1 MGVVEG
7 VGPARPARRD
17 AHAAVAD
24 TASIAWLLAL
34 PCALVAALAILVLG
48 PPLGRLLHSGGN
60 PYRFWR
66 ELSWAVIPEPTEQ
79 GRFLVALGAPLLLA
93 GATIAAVRRGWRP
106 SAQALAVG
114 VPLAQALGIALVVAC
129 AIAQFG
135 LHFEVPIYPQGVV
148 HKWRYFTP
156 ATYVA
161 ALLFAGGAWLAL
173 TRPRA
178 RGRLV
183 ALVRVT
189 PARRWA
195 AVALAVAL
203 TAIWLLHAINTDAT
217 IVGTS
222 PHEYEPASFTLDETY
237 AVVDGRTPLVDF
249 TAQYGSL
256 WPYPLA
262 LALVVFGKTFLVLSI
277 AMAALSAV
285 ALLAVFAV
293 LRRVTRNAVTALA
306 LYLPFLATA
315 MFKVGGTTANRYTFG
330 DYWGMFP
337 LRYAGA
343 YLLAWL
349 TARQLGGARWPARP
363 WMLFTAGGLVLLN
376 NLELGIAALGASV
389 AAVLWGSPPPD
400 GGWRPRALARL
411 AGDLLAGLLAAYAL
425 VAVLTLLRAGAL
437 PAPGRLLDWA
447 RLYGVGAFGLL
458 PLPGALGLHLVV
470 YLTYVGALGVA
481 TVRALD
487 RAEDRTLTGML
498 AWCGVFGLGSA
509 SWYMGRTHPEALIA
523 MFGTWALTIA
533 LLAVVVARRLT
544 AAGPARRPELA
555 SLAVLF
561 GLGLTVC
568 SLAQV
573 PWPWTQIDRL
583 RAGTPTTPI
592 QAEVPIPPY
601 RRAFMPAPGTRAFFA
616 SLADGRDRFVVKQG
630 APVAILLTTGHEI
643 ADAFGVSDVSRYTGM
658 YSILTRE
665 RMETVVADLR
675 AAGGN
680 TLFAPSTYREVYEL
694 LAQLGFQPLTPH
706 GLAPFTSAT
715 READLRQ
722 VQWGSTTVTKW
733 VDTRHLHP
741 RALAAHG

>member
-1 MGVVEG
+1 MGVAEG
-7 VGPARPARRD
+7 VGPARPAHRD
-17 AHAAVAD
+17 AQAAVAD

-79 GRFLVALGAPLLLA
+79 GRFLLALGAPLLLA
-93 GATIAAVRRGWRP
+93 GTTMGAVRRGWRP
-106 SAQALAVG
+106 SPRALAIG
-114 VPLAQALGIALVVAC
+114 VPLAQALGVALVVAC
-129 AIAQFG
+129 AIVQLG
-135 LHFEVPIYPQGVV
+135 LRFEVPIYPQGVV

-161 ALLFAGGAWLAL
+161 AAAFAAGAWLGL
-173 TRPRA
+173 TRPAWRE
-178 RGRLV
+178 RLA
-183 ALVRVT
+183 ALVRET
-189 PARRWA
+189 PGRRRA
-195 AVALAVAL
+195 ALALAVAL

-217 IVGTS
+217 IIGTS

-237 AVVDGRTPLVDF
+237 AVIDGRTPLVDF

-277 AMAALSAV
+277 AMAVLTAV

-293 LRRVTRNAVTALA
+293 LRRVTRSAPAALA

-315 MFKVGGTTANRYTFG
+315 MFKVGGTSANRYTFG

-349 TARQLGGARWPARP
+349 TARQLGGARWPARR
-363 WMLFTAGGLVLLN
+363 WLLFAAGGLVLLN

-389 AAVLWGSPPPD
+389 AAVLWGSTAP
-400 GGWRPRALARL
+400 WRLRALARL
-411 AGDLLAGLLAAYAL
+411 AGELLAGLLAAYAA

-437 PAPGRLLDWA
+437 PDPGRLLDWA
-447 RLYGVGAFGLL
+447 RLYAVGGFGLL

-470 YLTYVGALGVA
+470 YLTYVGALGAA

-487 RAEDRTLTGML
+487 RAQDRTLTGML

-523 MFGTWALTIA
+523 MFPTWALTIA
-533 LLAVVVARRLT
+533 LLAAVVVRRTGVSLT
-544 AAGPARRPELA
+544 PSG
-555 SLAVLF
+555 LAVLF

-583 RAGTPTTPI
+583 RAGTPATPI

-601 RRAFMPAPGTRAFFA
+601 GRAFMPAAGTRAFFA
-616 SLADGRDRFVVKQG
+616 ALADGRDRFVVKQG
-630 APVAILLTTGHEI
+630 APVAILVTTGHEI
-643 ADAFGVSDVSRYTGM
+643 ADAFGVTDVSRYTGM

-665 RMETVVADLR
+665 RLETVVADLR

-680 TLFAPSTYREVYEL
+680 TLFVPSTYREVYAL
-694 LAQLGFQPLTPH
+694 LAGLGFEPLTPH

-715 READLRQ
+715 REAGLRQ
-722 VQWGSTTVTKW
+722 VRWGSTTVTKW

-741 RALAAHG
+741 RALESRH

>member
-17 AHAAVAD
+17 AHAAAAD

-34 PCALVAALAILVLG
+34 PCALVAALAVLVLG
-48 PPLGRLLHSGGN
+48 PPLGRLLHSGAN

-79 GRFLVALGAPLLLA
+79 GRFLLALGAPLLLA

-106 SAQALAVG
+106 PPRALAVG
-114 VPLAQALGIALVVAC
+114 VPLAQALGAALAAAC
-129 AIAQFG
+129 VIAQFR
-135 LHFEVPIYPQGVV
+135 LRFEVPIYPQGVV
-148 HKWRYFTP
+148 HTWRYFTP

-161 ALLFAGGAWLAL
+161 ALLLAGGAWLAL
-173 TRPRA
+173 TNAPA
-178 RGRLV
+178 RGRLA
-183 ALVRVT
+183 ALVRET
-189 PARRWA
+189 PGRRLV

-217 IVGTS
+217 IIGTS

-293 LRRVTRNAVTALA
+293 LRRVTRSAPAALA

-315 MFKVGGTTANRYTFG
+315 MFKVGGTNANRYTFG

-349 TARQLGGARWPARP
+349 TARQLGGARWPGRR
-363 WMLFTAGGLVLLN
+363 WLLFAAGGLVLLN
-376 NLELGIAALGASV
+376 NFELGIAALGASV
-389 AAVLWGSPPPD
+389 AAVLWGTPPSD

-411 AGDLLAGLLAAYAL
+411 AGELLAGLLAAYAA

-437 PAPGRLLDWA
+437 PDPGRLLDWT
-447 RLYGVGAFGLL
+447 RLYAVGGFGLL

-498 AWCGVFGLGSA
+498 AWCGAFGLGSA
-509 SWYMGRTHPEALIA
+509 GWYMGRTHPEALIA

-533 LLAVVVARRLT
+533 LLSVVVARRL
-544 AAGPARRPELA
+544 AARGPAPRVEIA

-583 RAGTPTTPI
+583 RAGTPATPI

-601 RRAFMPAPGTRAFFA
+601 RRAFMPASGTRSFFA
-616 SLADGRDRFVVKQG
+616 SLADGRDRFVIKAG

-665 RMETVVADLR
+665 RMQTVVADLR

-680 TLFAPSTYREVYEL
+680 TLFVPSTYREVYEL
-694 LAQLGFQPLTPH
+694 LAGLGFEPLTPH

-715 READLRQ
+715 RETDLRQ

-741 RALAAHG
+741 RALATRG